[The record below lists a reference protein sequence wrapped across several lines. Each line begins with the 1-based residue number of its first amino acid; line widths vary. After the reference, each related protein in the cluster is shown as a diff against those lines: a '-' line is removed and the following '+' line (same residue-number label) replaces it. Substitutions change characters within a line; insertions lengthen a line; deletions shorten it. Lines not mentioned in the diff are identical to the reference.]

1 MNNHINLKNIT
12 NMKTLK
18 TFLLAIA
25 VLATC
30 SINAQVSITTDG
42 SSAESSAMLEI
53 KSTDKGFLPPR
64 MTKEQRDAIS
74 TPATGL
80 IIYQTDE
87 TPGLYQ
93 YNGTMWTLSGTA
105 SHYLGEEY
113 LDGIIFYLYTGN
125 DGQQHGL
132 VVSKT
137 EALKKWSDNTTTV
150 VGANRTEDGAYNMNL
165 MPTDAG
171 TARNWV
177 ESLGEGWYLPS
188 IDELGILWHNRYH
201 VNKTARAKGYT
212 LLSNSP
218 YDEGSYWSSTEH
230 DDEYAYRFEFSLG
243 YSSYLTKSQWRN
255 VRAVKAF

>member
-1 MNNHINLKNIT
+1 MNNHINLKNII

-42 SSAESSAMLEI
+42 SSADGSAMLEV

-80 IIYQTDE
+80 IIYQTDSV
-87 TPGLYQ
+87 PGLYQ
-93 YNGTMWTLSGTA
+93 YNGTMWTISSAA

-113 LDGIIFYLYTGN
+113 LDGIIFYLYTES

-132 VVSKT
+132 IVSKT
-137 EALKKWSDNTTTV
+137 EASKKWSDNTSNV
-150 VGANRTEDGAYNMNL
+150 VGANRTEDGVYNMGL
-165 MPTDAG
+165 MPTNEG

-188 IDELGILWHNRYH
+188 VDELGILWHNRYH
-201 VNKTARAKGYT
+201 VNKTARDKGYT
-212 LLSNSP
+212 LLSNLTSG
-218 YDEGSYWSSTEH
+218 DYWSSTEH
-230 DDEYAYRFEFSLG
+230 DDDEAFRFEFMLG